1 MPVEEAQLAKLA
13 TELGLRM
20 VREFPP
26 FPINLAAAGT
36 PALEVCTEK
45 KVNVETN
52 SANETRVEILLR
64 LKAVPKLT
72 RLTLSPKN
80 KFGGFYLILTLLASS

>member
-64 LKAVPKLT
+64 IRVLPKIK
-72 RLTLSPKN
+72 RLTLSLNSKVV
-80 KFGGFYLILTLLASS
+80 

>member
-64 LKAVPKLT
+64 IRVIPKIK
-72 RLTLSPKN
+72 RLTLSLNSKVV
-80 KFGGFYLILTLLASS
+80 

>member
-64 LKAVPKLT
+64 IRVIPKI
-72 RLTLSPKN
+72 KH
-80 KFGGFYLILTLLASS
+80 

>member
-52 SANETRVEILLR
+52 SANETRGEILLR
-64 LKAVPKLT
+64 IRVIPKIK
-72 RLTLSPKN
+72 RLTLSLNSKVV
-80 KFGGFYLILTLLASS
+80 